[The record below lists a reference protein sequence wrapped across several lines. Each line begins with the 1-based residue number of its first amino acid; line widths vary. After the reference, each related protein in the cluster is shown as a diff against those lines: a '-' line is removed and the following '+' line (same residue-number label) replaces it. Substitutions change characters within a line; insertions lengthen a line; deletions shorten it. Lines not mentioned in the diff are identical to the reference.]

1 MWIPYHTFWRQV
13 VFLAM
18 RRSHS
23 WGRKVRSGGRKCH
36 ILGENHRLV
45 SQKDRMAWVE
55 KKHSDRGVS
64 SPLLRAGSPTTR
76 RPGCPAPHPAWAR
89 KPPGMGPPQPPWAS
103 CSSASPPSACQTSSY
118 YLTLTPPVSVENHS
132 PLSYHSPPW

>member
-1 MWIPYHTFWRQV
+1 MSY
-13 VFLAM
+13 
-18 RRSHS
+18 
-23 WGRKVRSGGRKCH
+23 
-36 ILGENHRLV
+36 LGENHRLV

-89 KPPGMGPPQPPWAS
+89 KPAGMGPPQPPWAS

-132 PLSYHSPPW
+132 PCPITLRPGEQPFPLLFIRSLQALEVVLRGRKCFCFWQ